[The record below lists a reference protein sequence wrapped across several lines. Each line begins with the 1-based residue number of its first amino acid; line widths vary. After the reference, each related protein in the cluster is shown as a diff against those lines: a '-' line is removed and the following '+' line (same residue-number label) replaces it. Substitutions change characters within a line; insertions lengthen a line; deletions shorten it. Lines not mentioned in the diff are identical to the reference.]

1 MANERI
7 AWTATNALFSS
18 NGNMG
23 SFANDAW
30 QIASTF
36 DLSQVPQGP
45 SQRLAVFVQFSIR
58 NVNTS
63 GPGNPN
69 TGAVEVALGLDS
81 GLKGTT
87 HRCVEAINTLGLGP
101 YPGSGK
107 RRTLLMV
114 QQQSPGISDPD
125 FGQAIGT
132 SSGANLCLWTRGT
145 WVDDQPAYVCFYEI
159 ADIQWLVFDMDAME
173 AEGMVRAHVASDV
186 TLTSSTTD
194 TLINGDAVSPGTTDT
209 HLTFGASYAQPRDPA
224 FAPGLPFMLSFGA
237 AQTYDDPTTHLERWR
252 CGTELQN
259 TPLINSSRG
268 NDARM
273 CLGGMT
279 VWSAG
284 NYDYH
289 QVVGR
294 DHTPVPS
301 TAARRTV
308 IRYSTLLTINTSN
321 LVGFASVQGW
331 GGFPYGA
338 APGGYNPNAATRLQ
352 NITSLGFAIEPMI
365 LAATGRNFGQG
376 NIGLGVASFRTR
388 ILTDT
393 GGNQYTPDTYT
404 LLGKDEELLDVSI
417 NTMKI
422 IPYGSRPLRHQAEFD
437 VGSNL
442 LPNTLRVD
450 PYVMCLFHHTINVDD
465 VLSPPWTEL
474 NPVEL
479 TITAEG
485 PLVGTMN
492 ALPIV
497 PDVSQQVSVE
507 GMQHGEVLGSQGYRR
522 TWPIWVK
529 PRKVYNLV
537 WSTLS
542 ATQATSVMTFLDDND
557 SFAYTPPHGIATP
570 VVISGPVQAYRLA
583 DGRKQVSVQ
592 VTQLIWTA

>member
-7 AWTATNALFSS
+7 AWQQTNALFSS
-18 NGNMG
+18 TGNMG

-30 QIASTF
+30 QIAGTF
-36 DLSQVPQGP
+36 DTSKLPQGA
-45 SQRLAVFVQFSIR
+45 SQRLAVFVQFTIR
-58 NVNTS
+58 NVSTS
-63 GPGNPN
+63 GPGAPS

-81 GLKGTT
+81 GLRGAT
-87 HRCVEAINTLGLGP
+87 HRCVEAINTLGVVGP
-101 YPGSGK
+101 SAGK

-114 QQQSPGISDPD
+114 QQQSPSISDPD
-125 FGQAIGT
+125 FGQAT
-132 SSGANLCLWTRGT
+132 STISGANLCLWTRGT

-194 TLINGDAVSPGTTDT
+194 ILINGDATSPGATDT
-209 HLTFGASYAQPRDPA
+209 HLTFGASYSQPRDPA
-224 FAPGLPFMLSFGA
+224 FAPGLPTMISFGMA
-237 AQTYDDPTTHLERWR
+237 GTYDDPTTHVERWR

-259 TPLINSSRG
+259 TALINSSRG

-284 NYDYH
+284 NQDYH
-289 QVVGR
+289 QVIGR
-294 DHTPVPS
+294 DHTPAPS

-308 IRYSTLLTINTSN
+308 IRYSTLLSINTGN
-321 LVGFASVQGW
+321 LEGFESVQS
-331 GGFPYGA
+331 FAAQPYGA
-338 APGGYNPNAATRLQ
+338 APGGYNPQSQTRLQ
-352 NITSLGFAIEPMI
+352 NNTSLTFAIEPVI
-365 LAATGRNFGQG
+365 LAASGREFGSG
-376 NIGLGVASFRTR
+376 NIGLGLSSHRTR

-393 GGNQYTPDTYT
+393 GGNLYTPDTYSI
-404 LLGKDEELLDVSI
+404 LGQEEEVLDVSMV
-417 NTMKI
+417 TTKI
-422 IPYGSRPLRHQAEFD
+422 IANGSRPMRHQCEFD
-437 VGSNL
+437 IGSNL
-442 LPNTLRVD
+442 LPNTLRVK
-450 PYVMCLFHHTINVDD
+450 PFVLCLFHHTINVDD

-497 PDVSQQVSVE
+497 PDVAQQVSVE
-507 GMQHGEVLGSQGYRR
+507 GMRHGEVLGSQGYRR

-529 PRKVYNLV
+529 PRKVYNLI

-557 SFAYTPPHGIATP
+557 SFAYTPPHGTATP